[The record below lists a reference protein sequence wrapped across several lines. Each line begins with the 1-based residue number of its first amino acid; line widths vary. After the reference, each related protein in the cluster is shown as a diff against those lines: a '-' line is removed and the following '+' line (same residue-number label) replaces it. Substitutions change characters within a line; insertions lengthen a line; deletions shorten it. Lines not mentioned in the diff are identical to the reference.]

1 MATRIGG
8 LCLPSVGAGDSR
20 KVADRRQN
28 VYEGY
33 YLGNLKSRQ
42 IQTLQLEVAETNLDT
57 NDCLLILP
65 VSSFKHKKW
74 LMSLWYCFLTQIL
87 ESSSLLFL

>member
-1 MATRIGG
+1 MSQVWERE
-8 LCLPSVGAGDSR
+8 R
-20 KVADRRQN
+20 KVADRRQK

-33 YLGNLKSRQ
+33 LRLGLGKSRQ
-42 IQTLQLEVAETNLDT
+42 IQTLQVAETNLDT

-65 VSSFKHKKW
+65 VLSSFKHKKW
-74 LMSLWYCFLTQIL
+74 LLMSLTQIL

>member
-20 KVADRRQN
+20 KVADRRQK

-33 YLGNLKSRQ
+33 LRLGKSRQ
-42 IQTLQLEVAETNLDT
+42 IQTLHVAETILDT
-57 NDCLLILP
+57 NDCLLILT
-65 VSSFKHKKW
+65 VSSSFKHKKW